1 MGPSL
6 FPPPTA
12 MTRLFLSLLLA
23 FVLCSALCFAD
34 EVATQD
40 ASNQRARAPDG
51 GDILLASPDADTT
64 YLFSDVDEEEGFQPG
79 AISHIVLGFKN
90 NGQRPFAF
98 AAIGGSLY
106 YNQDATY
113 VLENYTAI
121 RYDTT
126 VQPGEEYSFTYPFR
140 LHPKLSEGEY
150 GLRFTALYR
159 DESNTYA
166 TPFFNATVT
175 VNELHR
181 ELQVQDILQVA
192 LIIVVV
198 VGGIY
203 GVIRLVTVDDD
214 WLVGTEVAKH
224 QKSKKN
230 N

>member
-1 MGPSL
+1 MG
-6 FPPPTA
+6 FPPPA
-12 MTRLFLSLLLA
+12 QMTRLFLSLLLA
-23 FVLCSALCFAD
+23 FVLCSAVCFAD
-34 EVATQD
+34 EVATQG
-40 ASNQRARAPDG
+40 SSQQTRAPDAS
-51 GDILLASPDADTT
+51 DILLASPDADTT

-159 DESNTYA
+159 DEFNTS
-166 TPFFNATVT
+166 VS
-175 VNELHR
+175 VNEPHR

-192 LIIVVV
+192 LIVAVV
-198 VGGIY
+198 VGGI
-203 GVIRLVTVDDD
+203 
-214 WLVGTEVAKH
+214 
-224 QKSKKN
+224 
-230 N
+230 